1 MKLKNENLKNSLNHE
16 TLQKFMAIAERHQ
29 TIKDNLN
36 EVSNVIDVASRK
48 IDELMSELTVTRDSE
63 NELYLQ
69 LARKHDISV
78 EIVKESVV
86 RLLLEN
92 GIKSADD

>member
-1 MKLKNENLKNSLNHE
+1 
-16 TLQKFMAIAERHQ
+16 MAIAERHQ